1 MESLLTFAQTTDV
14 LYTDGVTLK
23 SGKGVVA

>member
-1 MESLLTFAQTTDV
+1 MAPVLTFAQITDV

-23 SGKGVVA
+23 SGKGAVT